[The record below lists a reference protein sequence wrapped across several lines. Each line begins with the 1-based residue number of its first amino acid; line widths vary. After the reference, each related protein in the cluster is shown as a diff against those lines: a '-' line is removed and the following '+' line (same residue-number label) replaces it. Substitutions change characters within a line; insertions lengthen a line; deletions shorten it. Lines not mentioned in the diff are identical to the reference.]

1 MSKEE
6 AIRLLKES
14 GAINWPGGPAW
25 SIRVDD
31 AERLVALARAPQAG
45 WVMVPKEPT
54 DAMIQAMQASMYD
67 DGPVKRGHIEYALW
81 EQVYGDLLAAASQA
95 QPEPPAGWVMV
106 PKEPTEEMIEA
117 GWIDKEDVSP
127 REIWWAMLAA
137 APNAQEE

>member
-31 AERLVALARAPQAG
+31 AERLVALARAPQ
-45 WVMVPKEPT
+45 
-54 DAMIQAMQASMYD
+54 D
-67 DGPVKRGHIEYALW
+67 
-81 EQVYGDLLAAASQA
+81 
-95 QPEPPAGWVMV
+95 GWVMV

-137 APNAQEE
+137 APSPITGEKE